1 MTDEEKIVARIL
13 DVIPPRSFEL
23 MTFLSL
29 FRVRFSDKTE
39 TACVTCGESPE
50 LLLNKE
56 FIEEHCKTDEHLFM
70 LVMHELYHVILGHT
84 RLFPRS
90 TEVRNLIF
98 DAVINALLCSLFPQ
112 SAFTSF
118 FTDYYASDKMP
129 FALLRP
135 KGNGTPP
142 DAEDALNLLYGGTD
156 TGTYHDVYEA
166 LLKSGCVKKITLL
179 LPGDGHAGLSA
190 KALAEGER
198 VTLPG
203 TGRGERP
210 ARPLGD
216 KPLLLGS
223 HGEEDE
229 EMSAEMKDL
238 IHEIISKWPSTDRPL
253 KGRDLG
259 SSERLRDY
267 GSYEIAGL
275 ALRRGMRRLMR
286 RAAMPGSKEVR
297 CRSVREMCCETA
309 TFLPDWRDR
318 SHEAR
323 EAALGDALIY
333 RAGTKVRRPSS
344 RDNRQA
350 FVYFDVSGSVA
361 DEVPSVAQA
370 LLPYCR
376 RGLCT
381 VHVFS
386 SVVHPATARDL
397 AARKFVSTGG
407 TDIDCVLQ
415 HVLDLPARKR
425 PRSVVVVTDGYTGC
439 PNNVLAA
446 NFRAVG
452 MRLYVGLVRSNED
465 CDQEKDLSSIA
476 EQFVR
481 LF

>member
-39 TACVTCGESPE
+39 TACVTCGDSPE

-56 FIEEHCKTDEHLFM
+56 FIETHCKTDEHLFM

-90 TEVRNLIF
+90 TEVRNLVF
-98 DAVINALLCSLFPQ
+98 DAVINALLCKLFPQ
-112 SAFTSF
+112 PEFTSF
-118 FTDYYASDKMP
+118 FTGYYPSDKMP

-135 KGNGTPP
+135 QGDGTPP
-142 DAEDALNLLYGGTD
+142 VAEDVLDLLYYGRG

-166 LLKSGCVKKITLL
+166 LLKSDCVQEIEVVLQGGGRGATA
-179 LPGDGHAGLSA
+179 LPGDG
-190 KALAEGER
+190 R
-198 VTLPG
+198 
-203 TGRGERP
+203 
-210 ARPLGD
+210 ARTPCA
-216 KPLLLGS
+216 PLLLGS

-229 EMSAEMKDL
+229 EMSVEMKDL
-238 IHEIISKWPSTDRPL
+238 IHEIISKWPSPDRPL
-253 KGRDLG
+253 QGRDLG
-259 SSERLRDY
+259 SSERERNFD
-267 GSYEIAGL
+267 AKADPCL
-275 ALRRGMRRLMR
+275 ALRRGIRRLMR
-286 RAAMPGSKEVR
+286 RAALSGQNEMR
-297 CRSVREMCCETA
+297 HRAVREMCCETA

-333 RAGTKVRRPSS
+333 RAVTKVRRPSS
-344 RDNRQA
+344 RDNRRA

-361 DEVPSVAQA
+361 DEVPSVATA

-386 SVVHPATARDL
+386 TVVHPTTARNL
-397 AARKFVSTGG
+397 AERKFVSTGG
-407 TDIDCVLQ
+407 TDINCVLR

-425 PRSVVVVTDGYTGC
+425 PRSVVVVTDGYTGS

-446 NFRAVG
+446 NFRTAG
-452 MRLYVGLVRSNED
+452 MRLYVGLVKSDPQYNPESN
-465 CDQEKDLSSIA
+465 LSSIT
-476 EQFVR
+476 EQFIR

>member
-1 MTDEEKIVARIL
+1 MTEEEKIVARIL

-90 TEVRNLIF
+90 TEVRNLVF
-98 DAVINALLCSLFPQ
+98 DAVINALLSSLFPQ
-112 SAFTSF
+112 PAFTSF
-118 FTDYYASDKMP
+118 FTDYYPSDKMP

-135 KGNGTPP
+135 KGDGTPP
-142 DAEDALNLLYGGTD
+142 AAEDALDLLYGGTD
-156 TGTYHDVYEA
+156 TGTYYDVYEA
-166 LLKSGCVKKITLL
+166 LLKSDCVKEVKLIVQGGGRGATVQ
-179 LPGDGHAGLSA
+179 PGDG
-190 KALAEGER
+190 R
-198 VTLPG
+198 
-203 TGRGERP
+203 
-210 ARPLGD
+210 ARTSCAPI
-216 KPLLLGS
+216 LLGS
-223 HGEEDE
+223 HGEDDDE
-229 EMSAEMKDL
+229 LSDEMKDL
-238 IHEIISKWPSTDRPL
+238 IHEIISKWPSPDRPL
-253 KGRDLG
+253 EGRDLG
-259 SSERLRDY
+259 SLERMRDY
-267 GSYEIAGL
+267 GSYEMPDS
-275 ALRRGMRRLMR
+275 ALRRGIRRLMR
-286 RAAMPGSKEVR
+286 RASAPGLKEVR
-297 CRSVREMCCETA
+297 RRAVREWLCETA

-323 EAALGDALIY
+323 ETALGDALIY
-333 RAGTKVRRPSS
+333 RTASQVRRPSS

-386 SVVHPATARDL
+386 TVVHPTTARDL

-407 TDIDCVLQ
+407 TDIDCVLR

-446 NFRAVG
+446 NFRAAG
-452 MRLYVGLVRSNED
+452 MRLFVGLVKSDPQHNPERNLASLA
-465 CDQEKDLSSIA
+465 QEFVKLSDP
-476 EQFVR
+476 
-481 LF
+481 

>member
-1 MTDEEKIVARIL
+1 MTDEERIVARIL

-39 TACVTCGESPE
+39 TACVTCGDSPE
-50 LLLNKE
+50 LLLNKD

-90 TEVRNLIF
+90 TEVRNLVF

-112 SAFTSF
+112 PAFTSF
-118 FTDYYASDKMP
+118 FTDYYPADKMP

-135 KGNGTPP
+135 KGKGTPP
-142 DAEDALNLLYGGTD
+142 VADSALNLLYGGTE

-166 LLKSGCVKKITLL
+166 LLKSGCVKEIKLL
-179 LPGDGHAGLSA
+179 VPGGNG
-190 KALAEGER
+190 G
-198 VTLPG
+198 
-203 TGRGERP
+203 
-210 ARPLGD
+210 
-216 KPLLLGS
+216 KPVLLGS

-238 IHEIISKWPSTDRPL
+238 IHEIISKWPSPDRPL
-253 KGRDLG
+253 QGRDLG
-259 SSERLRDY
+259 SSERERNFD
-267 GSYEIAGL
+267 AKADPRF
-275 ALRRGMRRLMR
+275 ALKRGIRRLMR
-286 RAAMPGSKEVR
+286 RAAMPGPNEVR
-297 CRSVREMCCETA
+297 CRSVRERLCETA

-333 RAGTKVRRPSS
+333 RAVTKVRRPSS
-344 RDNRQA
+344 RDNRQS

-386 SVVHPATARDL
+386 TVVHPTTARDL

-407 TDIDCVLQ
+407 TDIDCVLR

-425 PRSVVVVTDGYTGC
+425 PRSVVVVTDGYTGR
-439 PNNVLAA
+439 PDASLAA
-446 NFRAVG
+446 GFRTAG
-452 MRLYVGLVRSNED
+452 MRLYVGLVKSDPQYNPESP
-465 CDQEKDLSSIA
+465 LSSIA
-476 EQFVR
+476 EKFIK

>member
-1 MTDEEKIVARIL
+1 MTEEEKIVARIL

-29 FRVRFSDKTE
+29 FRVRFSDRTE

-56 FIEEHCKTDEHLFM
+56 FIETHCKTDEHLFM

-90 TEVRNLIF
+90 TEVRNLVF

-112 SAFTSF
+112 PAFTSF
-118 FTDYYASDKMP
+118 FTDYYPADKMP

-135 KGNGTPP
+135 KGKGTPP
-142 DAEDALNLLYGGTD
+142 VAENALNLLYGGTD

-166 LLKSGCVKKITLL
+166 LLKSGCVKEIKLL
-179 LPGDGHAGLSA
+179 VPGGNG
-190 KALAEGER
+190 G
-198 VTLPG
+198 
-203 TGRGERP
+203 
-210 ARPLGD
+210 
-216 KPLLLGS
+216 KPVLLGS
-223 HGEEDE
+223 HSEEDE

-238 IHEIISKWPSTDRPL
+238 IHEIISKWPSPDRPL

-259 SSERLRDY
+259 SSERERNFD
-267 GSYEIAGL
+267 AKADTRL
-275 ALRRGMRRLMR
+275 ALKRGIRRLMR
-286 RAAMPGSKEVR
+286 RAAMPGPNEVR
-297 CRSVREMCCETA
+297 CRSVRERLCETA

-333 RAGTKVRRPSS
+333 RAVTKVRRPSS
-344 RDNRQA
+344 RDNRRA

-376 RGLCT
+376 RDLCT

-386 SVVHPATARDL
+386 TVVHPASARDL

-407 TDIDCVLQ
+407 TDINCVLR
-415 HVLDLPARKR
+415 HVLDLPVRKR
-425 PRSVVVVTDGYTGC
+425 PRSVVVITDGYTGR
-439 PNNVLAA
+439 PDAALAA
-446 NFRAVG
+446 GFRAAGV
-452 MRLYVGLVRSNED
+452 RLYVGLVKSD
-465 CDQEKDLSSIA
+465 SQYDPEKDLSSIA
-476 EQFVR
+476 QEFVR

>member
-1 MTDEEKIVARIL
+1 MTDEERIVARIL

-56 FIEEHCKTDEHLFM
+56 FVEEHCKTDEHLFM

-90 TEVRNLIF
+90 TEVRNLVF

-112 SAFTSF
+112 PAFTSF
-118 FTDYYASDKMP
+118 FTDYYSADKMP

-135 KGNGTPP
+135 KGKGTPP
-142 DAEDALNLLYGGTD
+142 VAENALNLLYGGSD
-156 TGTYHDVYEA
+156 TGTYHDVYES
-166 LLKSGCVKKITLL
+166 LLKSGCVKEIKVHLQGGGRGATA
-179 LPGDGHAGLSA
+179 LPGDG
-190 KALAEGER
+190 R
-198 VTLPG
+198 
-203 TGRGERP
+203 
-210 ARPLGD
+210 ARTPCA
-216 KPLLLGS
+216 PLLLGS

-238 IHEIISKWPSTDRPL
+238 IHKIISKWPSPDRPL

-259 SSERLRDY
+259 ASERMRDY
-267 GSYEIAGL
+267 GSYEKL
-275 ALRRGMRRLMR
+275 ESTLRRGIRRLMR
-286 RAAMPGSKEVR
+286 RAATPGPKEVR
-297 CRSVREMCCETA
+297 CRAVRERLCETA

-318 SHEAR
+318 SHEVR
-323 EAALGDALIY
+323 KAALGDALIY
-333 RAGTKVRRPSS
+333 RAVTKVRRPSS

-361 DEVPSVAQA
+361 DEVPSVATA

-376 RGLCT
+376 RSLCT

-386 SVVHPATARDL
+386 TVVHPTTARDL

-407 TDIDCVLQ
+407 TDIDCVLR
-415 HVLDLPARKR
+415 HVLDLPVRKR
-425 PRSVVVVTDGYTGC
+425 PRSVVVVTDGYTGS

-446 NFRAVG
+446 NFRAAG
-452 MRLYVGLVRSNED
+452 MRLYVGLVNSGGD
-465 CDQEKDLSSIA
+465 SDQEKDLSSIA
-476 EQFVR
+476 EQFVK

>member
-1 MTDEEKIVARIL
+1 MTDEERIVARIL

-50 LLLNKE
+50 LLLNRE
-56 FIEEHCKTDEHLFM
+56 FVEEHCKTDEHLFM

-90 TEVRNLIF
+90 TEVRNLVF
-98 DAVINALLCSLFPQ
+98 DAVINALLCSIFPQ
-112 SAFTSF
+112 PEFTSF
-118 FTDYYASDKMP
+118 FTGYYPPDKMP

-135 KGNGTPP
+135 KGSGTPP
-142 DAEDALNLLYGGTD
+142 AAENALNLLYGGTDTGTD

-166 LLKSGCVKKITLL
+166 LLKSGCVKEITLL
-179 LPGDGHAGLSA
+179 APGGNDG
-190 KALAEGER
+190 
-198 VTLPG
+198 
-203 TGRGERP
+203 
-210 ARPLGD
+210 
-216 KPLLLGS
+216 KPVLLGS
-223 HGEEDE
+223 HGAEDE
-229 EMSAEMKDL
+229 EMSAEMKDM
-238 IHEIISKWPSTDRPL
+238 IHEIISKWPSPDRPL

-259 SSERLRDY
+259 SSERERNFKAKADPRF
-267 GSYEIAGL
+267 
-275 ALRRGMRRLMR
+275 ALRRGIRRLMR
-286 RAAMPGSKEVR
+286 HAAMPGPNEVR
-297 CRSVREMCCETA
+297 CRSVLERLCETA

-333 RAGTKVRRPSS
+333 RVVTKVRRPSS
-344 RDNRQA
+344 RDNRRA
-350 FVYFDVSGSVA
+350 FVYFDVSGSVT

-386 SVVHPATARDL
+386 TVVHPTTARDL

-407 TDIDCVLQ
+407 TDIDCVLR
-415 HVLDLPARKR
+415 HVLELPARKR
-425 PRSVVVVTDGYTGC
+425 HRSVVVVTDGYTGR
-439 PNNVLAA
+439 PDATLAA
-446 NFRAVG
+446 RFRTAG
-452 MRLYVGLVRSNED
+452 MRLFVGLVKSD
-465 CDQEKDLSSIA
+465 PQCKPEKDLSSISN
-476 EQFVR
+476 EFVR

>member
-13 DVIPPRSFEL
+13 DVIPPQSFEL
-23 MTFLSL
+23 TTFLSL

-39 TACVTCGESPE
+39 TACVTCGDSPE
-50 LLLNKE
+50 LLLNKD
-56 FIEEHCKTDEHLFM
+56 FIEEHCKTNEHLFM

-90 TEVRNLIF
+90 TKVRNLVF

-112 SAFTSF
+112 PAFTSF
-118 FTDYYASDKMP
+118 FTGYYPSDKMP

-135 KGNGTPP
+135 IGNGTPP
-142 DAEDALNLLYGGTD
+142 EAENALNLLYGGTN
-156 TGTYHDVYEA
+156 TGTYYDVYEA
-166 LLKSGCVKKITLL
+166 LLKSGCVKEIKLL
-179 LPGDGHAGLSA
+179 VPGGNG
-190 KALAEGER
+190 G
-198 VTLPG
+198 
-203 TGRGERP
+203 
-210 ARPLGD
+210 
-216 KPLLLGS
+216 KPVLLGS

-238 IHEIISKWPSTDRPL
+238 IHEIISKWPSPDRPL

-259 SSERLRDY
+259 SSERERNFNAKADPRFV
-267 GSYEIAGL
+267 
-275 ALRRGMRRLMR
+275 LRRGIRRLMR
-286 RAAMPGSKEVR
+286 HAAMPGANEVR
-297 CRSVREMCCETA
+297 CRAVRERMCETA

-333 RAGTKVRRPSS
+333 RAVTKVRRPTSH
-344 RDNRQA
+344 DNRQA

-361 DEVPSVAQA
+361 DEVPSVARV

-376 RGLCT
+376 RGLCA

-386 SVVHPATARDL
+386 TVVHPASARDL

-407 TDIDCVLQ
+407 TDIDCVLR
-415 HVLDLPARKR
+415 HILDLPVRKR
-425 PRSVVVVTDGYTGC
+425 PRSVVVITDGYTGR
-439 PNNVLAA
+439 PDAALAA
-446 NFRAVG
+446 EFRVAGV
-452 MRLYVGLVRSNED
+452 RLYVGLVKSDPQYSPKSN
-465 CDQEKDLSSIA
+465 LSSIA
-476 EQFVR
+476 EKFIK